1 MEMVDYAQFKK
12 RIEPTVAALTAERA
26 SEPGSSEGVHG
37 SRTSSSPAEGAGTT
51 LTDEDHGI
59 LTALSTEA
67 KQKRDADVQGEKLA
81 SFTATWRS
89 YAKRRVDV
97 MVSLFSEPQTE
108 SQLKQLISQTDLAN
122 SEGVPKSHY
131 VACVFT
137 CGLSSEAITDPYE
150 RGAPFKK
157 GQAQQAHECVCG
169 RAEAFAPEGG
179 VRRKATVHCWGPGRC
194 CFDNQKRGL
203 HQSFMKCAKG
213 EAGSKTAVKAVNIVR
228 L

>member
-1 MEMVDYAQFKK
+1 MEMVEYAQFKEK
-12 RIEPTVAALTAERA
+12 IEPIMAALTAERA

-51 LTDEDHGI
+51 DEDHGV

-81 SFTATWRS
+81 SFKATWRS
-89 YAKRRVDV
+89 YAKRRVDAI
-97 MVSLFSEPQTE
+97 VSLFSEPQTE

-122 SEGVPKSHY
+122 SEGVPKSDY

-137 CGLSSEAITDPYE
+137 CGLSSEAITDPHE

-157 GQAQQAHECVCG
+157 ARLSKHLN
-169 RAEAFAPEGG
+169 AFAAS
-179 VRRKATVHCWGPGRC
+179 RKH
-194 CFDNQKRGL
+194 L
-203 HQSFMKCAKG
+203 HQKQGLTESTLLTLAAMTKK
-213 EAGSKTAVKAVNIVR
+213 
-228 L
+228 